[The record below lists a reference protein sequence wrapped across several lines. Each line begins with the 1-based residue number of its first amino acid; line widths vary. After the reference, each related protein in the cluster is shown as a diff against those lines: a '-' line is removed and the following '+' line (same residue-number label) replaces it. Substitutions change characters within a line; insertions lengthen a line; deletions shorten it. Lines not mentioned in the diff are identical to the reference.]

1 MYKRKNFLI
10 LKSNKLLLC
19 LFLAL
24 NLLTGIKAYSQNRVD
39 SSGKWV
45 HTFSI
50 GMPMHKFPDFGKFK
64 LPQTERN
71 ASWHSSLPLY
81 LEYNISKNK
90 GNINFYYYS
99 FSWLKLFDD
108 YNFEP
113 INGTIVFR
121 GFGLI
126 NLSYMRSVPLT
137 IKNKKI
143 LDFEIGVNVPYRF
156 DGMDEIFLFEIPPF
170 EIRSDRIPYKRL
182 GIGLN
187 CGLQKNIFKKF
198 HLVAR
203 YNYQYFHEPIHNY
216 PIKGLT
222 NYGPNR
228 KMSVLQFGL
237 GYSIDHKELTGLFK
251 KKDGRK

>member
-1 MYKRKNFLI
+1 M
-10 LKSNKLLLC
+10 KSNKLLLC

-24 NLLTGIKAYSQNRVD
+24 NLLTGIKTYSQTRVD
-39 SSGKWV
+39 SSGQWE

-50 GMPMHKFPDFGKFK
+50 GMPMHKFPEFGKFK

-81 LEYNISKNK
+81 LEYNISKNN
-90 GNINFYYYS
+90 GNINIYYYS

-143 LDFEIGVNVPYRF
+143 FNFDFGLNIPYRF
-156 DGMDEIFLFEIPPF
+156 DGMDEIFLFRISPF
-170 EIRSDRIPYKRL
+170 EVRSDAIFYNRL
-182 GIGLN
+182 GIGFN
-187 CGLQKNIFKKF
+187 CGLHKQFFKRF
-198 HLVAR
+198 QFVVR
-203 YNYQYFHEPIHNY
+203 YNYQYFNEPNHNY

-228 KMSVLQFGL
+228 NMSVLQFGL
-237 GYSIDHKELTGLFK
+237 GYSIDHKNLIGLFK
-251 KKDGRK
+251 KKDS